1 MSPSSSTVSPESA
14 VRTYLQYLE
23 DPASLVDK
31 AMVKRL
37 QGKVDKA
44 KDPVDRL
51 KALAALDKAQST
63 DDSPYRADFVRY
75 AKQWADEEGVPAA
88 AFRQLGVPNDVLVE
102 AGLDRRPKGRRG
114 AKAGAA
120 PRQRRP
126 PVKSAVLEE
135 AVLAMDESFTV
146 KDIADRMGASAVT
159 VKNVLDRLIAQEK
172 VTDAG
177 ERPGARGRAAKLWKV
192 A

>member
-1 MSPSSSTVSPESA
+1 
-14 VRTYLQYLE
+14 
-23 DPASLVDK
+23 
-31 AMVKRL
+31 MVKRL

-44 KDPVDRL
+44 NDPVDRL

-63 DDSPYRADFVRY
+63 DDSAYRADFVRY
-75 AKQWADEEGVPAA
+75 AMQWADEERVPAT
-88 AFRQLGVPNDVLVE
+88 AFRELGVPNDVLIE

-114 AKAGAA
+114 AKAGTA

-135 AVLAMDESFTV
+135 ALLAMGEPFTV
-146 KDIADRMGASAVT
+146 KDIAEREGASPMT
-159 VKNVLDRLIAQEK
+159 VKTVLDRLIAQEK
-172 VTDAG
+172 VIGAG
-177 ERPGARGRAAKLWKV
+177 ERHGARGRAAKLWKV